1 MDAFGAWSVHDR
13 GVLIVRTNGRA
24 LEPLAFAYQLEEQ
37 EPAAGFASRLAALNG
52 RSLRDLL
59 RDMCIQQRSLDKGI
73 ASAVRAI
80 ATLGRADPEKLLKYT
95 PVPKSGKLYEVADET
110 FVRLAI
116 NRTYFR
122 FCAHC
127 VREDMDRYDG
137 PLFSRPWL
145 RLEWT
150 LSHFRSCSRHE
161 IYLTAT
167 KPIRTPFAPFD
178 FSDTIRT
185 LMPSLSQ
192 VADAAAAS
200 GASPFQAWLQDR
212 LRGVRSPE
220 NWLDDLPL
228 YVAAPFCEAL
238 GVSSLHE
245 PKVKVAQFIASD
257 WAAAA
262 DEGFRIASAGEESLR
277 TFLGRLNDAQ
287 SSMRG
292 FWGPRDTYGYAYG
305 LLQKTVDDPA
315 YAKLRDVVR
324 HFALETMPI
333 EPGTHVLGE
342 PAGDRKVHTVRT
354 AARDSGVHALTIR
367 RLFKRM
373 GVDDAGERSGVM
385 DHRILVKSGEVHRV
399 VSELKDAITAP
410 EVEKLLGVPRL
421 HLTALVAGGYLSAL
435 AGTGSRRNAKRRFS
449 TEGVEQLRFHLF
461 DGACEVSEPTKRQ
474 LDVIGARRASSCS
487 IPDLLDM
494 VFTGKLSW
502 KGRLVGRTDYMALLL
517 DADEVTRIVRSRET
531 RTNLTKEET
540 EAFLPGTHDTV
551 VNALIAS
558 DYLTLVEEFSP
569 DARRMIPVV
578 SSESAEAFRR
588 RFVSLGELCQ
598 KTRMHHKQV
607 RALLRLAGIMP
618 TLLPETVGAFFF
630 NRQSVEH
637 FEADNRGAWAY
648 DKASVLKMIR
658 NEKGEARRAAPS
670 AVTPRK
676 ATSGPGGS

>member
-1 MDAFGAWSVHDR
+1 MR
-13 GVLIVRTNGRA
+13 KNGRT
-24 LEPLAFAYQLEEQ
+24 LEPLAFAYRLEDQ
-37 EPAAGFASRLAALNG
+37 EPAAGFASRLAAVNG

-73 ASAVRAI
+73 ASAVRDI

-95 PVPKSGKLYEVADET
+95 PVPKGGKLYELADET
-110 FVRLAI
+110 FVRLAV

-122 FCAHC
+122 FCVHC
-127 VREDMDRYDG
+127 VREDIDRYDG

-150 LSHFRSCSRHE
+150 LSHFRSCARHE
-161 IYLTAT
+161 IFLTAT

-178 FSDTIRT
+178 FSDTMRP
-185 LMPSLSQ
+185 LVPSLPEM
-192 VADAAAAS
+192 ADAAPAP

-212 LRGVRSPE
+212 LRGVRSQE

-245 PKVKVAQFIASD
+245 PKVKVAKFIASD

-262 DEGFRIASAGEESLR
+262 DEGFRVASTGEDSLR
-277 TFLGRLNDAQ
+277 TLLGRLNEAQ
-287 SSMRG
+287 SSTRG

-315 YAKLRDVVR
+315 YRKLRDAVR

-333 EPGTHVLGE
+333 EPGTDVLGE
-342 PAGDRKVHTVRT
+342 PAGHRKIHTVRT

-373 GVDDAGERSGVM
+373 GVDGAGERSGVM
-385 DHRILVKSGEVHRV
+385 DHRILVTSGEVHRV

-421 HLTALVAGGYLSAL
+421 HLKALVAGGHLSAL
-435 AGTGSRRNAKRRFS
+435 ADTGSRRNAKRRFS
-449 TEGVEQLRFHLF
+449 KEVVEQLRMRLF
-461 DGACEVSEPTKRQ
+461 DGACEVSVPAERQ
-474 LDVIGARRASSCS
+474 VDIVGARRASTCT
-487 IPDLLDM
+487 IPNLLDM
-494 VFTGKLSW
+494 VFSGSLNW

-531 RTNLTKEET
+531 RTNLTKEEA
-540 EAFLPGTHDTV
+540 EAFLPGTHGVV
-551 VNALIAS
+551 VNALIS
-558 DYLTLVEEFSP
+558 SGYLKLIDEFSP
-569 DARRMIPVV
+569 DARRMIPVI
-578 SSESAEAFRR
+578 SRESAEAFRT

-598 KTRMHHKQV
+598 KTLMHHKQV
-607 RALLRLAGIMP
+607 RAILRLAGITP
-618 TLLPETVGAFFF
+618 ALLPETVGAYFY
-630 NRQSVEH
+630 NRQFVEQ
-637 FEADNRGAWAY
+637 FEADDLDAWVY
-648 DKASVLKMIR
+648 ERASVLKTIR
-658 NEKGEARRAAPS
+658 KQKAEARRGAAPQ
-670 AVTPRK
+670 APINAKPLAGALPGTGALK
-676 ATSGPGGS
+676 HATSA

>member
-1 MDAFGAWSVHDR
+1 MR
-13 GVLIVRTNGRA
+13 KNGRT

-52 RSLRDLL
+52 RSLKDLL
-59 RDMCIQQRSLDKGI
+59 RDMSIYQRSLDKGVP
-73 ASAVRAI
+73 SAVRDI
-80 ATLGRADPEKLLKYT
+80 ATLGRADPEKLLRYT
-95 PVPKSGKLYEVADET
+95 PVPKGGKLYELADET
-110 FVRLAI
+110 FVRLAV

-122 FCAHC
+122 FCVHC

-150 LSHFRSCSRHE
+150 LSHFRSCGRHE
-161 IYLTAT
+161 VFLTAT

-178 FSDTIRT
+178 FSDTMRT
-185 LMPSLSQ
+185 LVPSLPEM
-192 VADAAAAS
+192 AEAAPAP

-212 LRGVRSPE
+212 LRGVRSQE

-245 PKVKVAQFIASD
+245 PKVKVARFIASD

-277 TFLGRLNDAQ
+277 TFLGSLNDAQ
-287 SSMRG
+287 SSTRG

-315 YAKLRDVVR
+315 YAKLRDSVR
-324 HFALETMPI
+324 QFALETVPI
-333 EPGTHVLGE
+333 EPGTDVLGE
-342 PAGDRKVHTVRT
+342 PAGERKVHTVRT

-373 GVDDAGERSGVM
+373 GVDGAGERSGVM
-385 DHRILVKSGEVHRV
+385 DHRILVTSGEVHRV
-399 VSELKDAITAP
+399 ISELKDAITAP

-421 HLTALVAGGYLSAL
+421 HLKALVAGGYLSAL

-449 TEGVEQLRFHLF
+449 TEAAEQLRLRLF
-461 DGACEVSEPTKRQ
+461 DSACEVSEPTERQ
-474 LDVIGARRASSCS
+474 VDVIGARRASTCT

-517 DADEVTRIVRSRET
+517 DADEVTRIVRSHET

-540 EAFLPGTHDTV
+540 EAYLPGTHDTV

-558 DYLTLVEEFSP
+558 GYLTLVEEFSP

-578 SSESAEAFRR
+578 SLESAETFRA

-598 KTRMHHKQV
+598 KTCMHHKQV
-607 RALLRLAGIMP
+607 RVLLRLAGIMP
-618 TLLPETVGAFFF
+618 TLLPETVGAFFYD
-630 NRQSVEH
+630 RQSVER
-637 FEADNRGAWAY
+637 FEADNLAPWAY
-648 DKASVLKMIR
+648 DKTSVQKMIR
-658 NEKGEARRAAPS
+658 KQKAGVQRAAPS
-670 AVTPRK
+670 ALISRK
-676 ATSGPGGS
+676 AEPPADVTSGTGGFLVLTSAHNR

>member
-1 MDAFGAWSVHDR
+1 MR
-13 GVLIVRTNGRA
+13 KNGRT
-24 LEPLAFAYQLEEQ
+24 LEPLAFAYRLEDQ
-37 EPAAGFASRLAALNG
+37 EPAAGFASRLAAVNG

-59 RDMCIQQRSLDKGI
+59 RDTCIQQRSLDKGI
-73 ASAVRAI
+73 ASAVRDI

-95 PVPKSGKLYEVADET
+95 PVPKGGKLYELADEV
-110 FVRLAI
+110 FVRLAV

-127 VREDMDRYDG
+127 LREDMDRYDG
-137 PLFSRPWL
+137 PFFSRPWL

-150 LSHFRSCSRHE
+150 LSHFRSCARHE
-161 IYLTAT
+161 VFLTAT

-178 FSDTIRT
+178 FSDTMRT
-185 LMPSLSQ
+185 LVPSLPEM
-192 VADAAAAS
+192 ADAAPAP

-212 LRGVRSPE
+212 LRGVRSQE

-245 PKVKVAQFIASD
+245 PKVKVAKFIASD

-262 DEGFRIASAGEESLR
+262 DEGFRIASTGENSLR
-277 TFLGRLNDAQ
+277 SLLGRLNEAQ
-287 SSMRG
+287 SSTRG

-315 YAKLRDVVR
+315 YRKLRDAVR

-333 EPGTHVLGE
+333 EPGTDVLGE
-342 PAGDRKVHTVRT
+342 PAGHRKIHTVRT

-373 GVDDAGERSGVM
+373 GVDGAGERSGVM
-385 DHRILVKSGEVHRV
+385 DHRILVTSGEVHRV
-399 VSELKDAITAP
+399 ISELKGAITAP

-421 HLTALVAGGYLSAL
+421 HLKALVAGGHLSAL
-435 AGTGSRRNAKRRFS
+435 ADTGSRRNAKRRFS
-449 TEGVEQLRFHLF
+449 TEVVEQLRFRLF
-461 DGACEVSEPTKRQ
+461 DGACVVSEPTKRQ
-474 LDVIGARRASSCS
+474 VDVIGARRASSCS

-531 RTNLTKEET
+531 RTNLTKAEA
-540 EAFLPGTHDTV
+540 EAFLPGTHERV
-551 VNALIAS
+551 VNRLIETGH
-558 DYLTLVEEFSP
+558 LTLAKEFSP

-578 SSESAEAFRR
+578 SRESAEAFKSRY
-588 RFVSLGELCQ
+588 VSLGEICQ
-598 KTRMHHKQV
+598 KTNMHHKQV
-607 RALLRLAGIMP
+607 RLVLRCAGVEAAVP
-618 TLLPETVGAFFF
+618 RENLGAFFYD
-630 NRQSVEH
+630 RERVEGL
-637 FEADNRGAWAY
+637 EASSPTFWAY
-648 DKASVLKMIR
+648 
-658 NEKGEARRAAPS
+658 EKSSAQARLARAAGKS
-670 AVTPRK
+670 EER
-676 ATSGPGGS
+676 TSNSNMTL